1 MTAPATTGRTIDAE
15 EPTQHAWLARFFG
28 RCLAA
33 YVWLVGRTA
42 RFSGGPI
49 NQDPVI
55 YAIWHETNLVGAIAA
70 YRLLPHRRAVS
81 FSTRG
86 FRGIVMNTMLRSF
99 GARVV
104 TLPDEGRGTRTE
116 AAAMAREMAAL
127 GRSGHILVVSCDGPF
142 GPYRVA
148 KPGVLIVARE
158 SGLPIQP
165 WAIASR
171 PPLRL
176 NGRWDRMIVALPFG
190 RMRVFEGPVLEVGAR
205 DRIKPRLA
213 DLQAGLDEVQT
224 HADSAAG
231 T

>member
-15 EPTQHAWLARFFG
+15 EPTRFAWLARLFG

-33 YVWLVGRTA
+33 YVWLVARTA

-49 NQDPVI
+49 NQDQVI
-55 YAIWHETNLVGAIAA
+55 YAIWHESNLLGAITVW
-70 YRLLPHRRAVS
+70 RLVRNHTAVS

-86 FRGIVMNTMLRSF
+86 FRGIVMNTLLRSF
-99 GARVV
+99 GAKVV
-104 TLPDEGRGTRTE
+104 TLPDEGRNTRTE

-127 GRSGHILVVSCDGPF
+127 GRSGHVLVVSCDGPF

-148 KPGVLIVARE
+148 KPGVVIVARE

-165 WAIASR
+165 WGISSR

-176 NGRWDRMIVALPFG
+176 KNRWDRMIVALPFG
-190 RMRVFEGPVLEVGAR
+190 RLRVFEGSVLDVGER
-205 DRIKPRLA
+205 DRLKPRLA
-213 DLQAGLDEVQT
+213 ELQAELDRVQAL
-224 HADSAAG
+224 ADGRMA
-231 T
+231 

>member
-15 EPTQHAWLARFFG
+15 EPTQFAWLARLFG

-42 RFSGGPI
+42 RFSGEPI
-49 NQDPVI
+49 NRDQVI
-55 YAIWHETNLVGAIAA
+55 YAIWHESNLVGAITA
-70 YRLLPHRRAVS
+70 LKLRRNDPAVS

-99 GARVV
+99 GAKVV
-104 TLPDEGRGTRTE
+104 TLPDEGKSTRTE

-127 GRSGHILVVSCDGPF
+127 GRSGHVLVVSCDGPF

-148 KPGVLIVARE
+148 KPGVVIVARE

-171 PPLRL
+171 PPFRL

-190 RMRVFEGPVLEVGAR
+190 RLRVFEGPVLEVGER
-205 DRIKPRLA
+205 DRLKPRLA
-213 DLQAGLDEVQT
+213 ELQARLDEVQAR
-224 HADSAAG
+224 ADRAAG